1 MPCSAVTRRAV
12 RIHHSGHSGYGV
24 GGPEDGTVAGAG
36 GVVDGEPPR
45 VGEPVGVGEL
55 VGVGE
60 WLGVRDGVGDC
71 VGLEKDRVGLR
82 VAEGLTTGWV
92 TPAGTGTGT
101 GRTRM

>member
-12 RIHHSGHSGYGV
+12 RIHHCGHSGYGV
-24 GGPEDGTVAGAG
+24 GDPAAGTVPGAD
-36 GVVDGEPPR
+36 GVADSEPPG

-60 WLGVRDGVGDC
+60 WLGVRDALGDR
-71 VGLEKDRVGLR
+71 VRLEKDRVGLGF
-82 VAEGLTTGWV
+82 AGGLTAGWV
-92 TPAGTGTGT
+92 APAGAGT